1 MGFRRD
7 GGVEQPRRH
16 RVQVVVPIQAT
27 CELSEIAGTVFFER
41 ERVDGA
47 GERGL

>member
-7 GGVEQPRRH
+7 GGMEQPRQH
-16 RVQVVVPIQAT
+16 RLQVVAPIQAT
-27 CELSEIAGTVFFER
+27 AVLREIAGTVFFER
-41 ERVDGA
+41 EGVEGT

>member
-7 GGVEQPRRH
+7 AGVEQPRQH
-16 RVQVVVPIQAT
+16 RLQVVAPIQAT
-27 CELSEIAGTVFFER
+27 GELSEIAGTVFFER
-41 ERVDGA
+41 EGVEGA